1 MMRRMGLFGR
11 VLLLSVTGL
20 ASLEAQPV
28 ITAPVSVVLAAFR
41 SARSAA
47 VALRKDEILRIRTAQ
62 PPQSAGAEERP
73 PAIYI
78 YDSER
83 HLLAKND
90 EATSSPFEWTAP
102 DGVTVYAVLYS
113 NSPVT
118 VEYIVEVQPSS
129 GVRGFESV
137 AQQAVVRVLFATDR
151 RVLGRRPPSF
161 MNEPSAE
168 NALSFGECYI
178 SVPRDHQMGELEGP
192 NIWKLE
198 FSQSPDKHWT
208 ITSSELSTGDWFY
221 AEVRRRAMR
230 SDERDALVFVHGY
243 NSTFDDAARRTAQLT
258 YDLGFTGPSVLFS
271 WPSHG
276 SLAGY
281 TWDERNVELSADA
294 LRSLLVDLSQK
305 AGVRR
310 IHVIAHS
317 MGNGALARALAKM
330 SPAVPVREVALVA
343 PDIDA
348 ELFRR
353 LAREF
358 PSTIGPIALYASSR
372 DSALAA
378 ARTVAGYAR
387 AGQVGDDIVIAPNIE
402 TIDASAV
409 DTSLLG
415 LGHQYYGDARE
426 ILADLF
432 AFFRG
437 NPAAKRFGLRPVQ
450 ARGGTYWVF
459 AP

>member
-1 MMRRMGLFGR
+1 MRRRAGLFGL
-11 VLLLSVTGL
+11 VLLISVTGL
-20 ASLEAQPV
+20 APLEAQPV
-28 ITAPVSVVLAAFR
+28 TTAPVPVSLAAFG
-41 SARSAA
+41 SARSTA
-47 VALRKDEILRIRTAQ
+47 VTLRKDEILRIRPAQ
-62 PPQSAGAEERP
+62 PPHSAGAEERP

-90 EATSSPFEWTAP
+90 EASSAPFEWTAP
-102 DGVTVYAVLYS
+102 DGMTVHAVLYS
-113 NSPVT
+113 NSPMT
-118 VEYIVEVQPSS
+118 VEYVVEVQPSS
-129 GVRGFESV
+129 GVRGFEAV
-137 AQQAVVRVLFATDR
+137 AQQAVVPVLFATDR
-151 RVLGRRPPSF
+151 RLLGRRPPSF
-161 MNEPSAE
+161 MNEPNAE
-168 NALSFGECYI
+168 NALSFGECFV
-178 SVPRDHQMGELEGP
+178 SVPRDHKMGELEGP

-198 FSQSPDKHWT
+198 FSSNSEKHWT
-208 ITSSELSTGDWFY
+208 IRSSELSTRDGFY
-221 AEVRRRAMR
+221 DEVRRRAMR

-243 NSTFDDAARRTAQLT
+243 NSTFEDAARRTAQLT
-258 YDLGFTGPSVLFS
+258 YDLGFNGPSVLFS

-276 SLAGY
+276 SLASY

-305 AGVRR
+305 AGVKR

-317 MGNGALARALAKM
+317 MGNRALARALAKM
-330 SPAVPVREVALVA
+330 RPDVPVREVALLA

-353 LAREF
+353 LAQEF
-358 PSTIGPIALYASSR
+358 PSTIGPITLYASSR
-372 DSALAA
+372 DGALAA
-378 ARTVAGYAR
+378 ARAVAGYAR

-437 NPAAKRFGLRPVQ
+437 TSAAKRFGLRPAQ